1 MLEGMHSEEVHILLT
16 PSLSSIFR
24 VFMKRKV
31 GHISSTAHTSLL
43 ELNQY
48 NELNWTGMP
57 FYSTK
62 IQLFYLCISQSICVF
77 KDLSYTMVCAD
88 QCLYNCNGCGVF
100 LGVLKHNKN
109 LKHNC
114 CPVLEFILGSC
125 AYKTLSEL
133 NL

>member
-57 FYSTK
+57 FYPTEL
-62 IQLFYLCISQSICVF
+62 QLFYHCISHSICVSRSF
-77 KDLSYTMVCAD
+77 ITIVCAE
-88 QCLYNCNGCGVF
+88 QCLYICNGCGVF

>member
-1 MLEGMHSEEVHILLT
+1 MLEGVHSEEVHILLT

-24 VFMKRKV
+24 VFMKREV

-62 IQLFYLCISQSICVF
+62 IQLFYLCIVNLFVCLKIFLTRWSVQINVF
-77 KDLSYTMVCAD
+77 ITVMGVVYFS
-88 QCLYNCNGCGVF
+88 GC
-100 LGVLKHNKN
+100 
-109 LKHNC
+109 
-114 CPVLEFILGSC
+114 
-125 AYKTLSEL
+125 
-133 NL
+133 